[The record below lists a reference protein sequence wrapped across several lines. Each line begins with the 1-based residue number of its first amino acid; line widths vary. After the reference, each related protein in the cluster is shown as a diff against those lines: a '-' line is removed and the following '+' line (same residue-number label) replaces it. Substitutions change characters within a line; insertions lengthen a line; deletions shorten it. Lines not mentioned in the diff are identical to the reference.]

1 MTKTHFGFEDVEEA
15 EKATKVAQVFHSVA
29 NKYDLMNDFM
39 SFGLHRVWKKWAITC
54 AQVKPGQVVLDIAG
68 GTGDLAAAFA
78 RAAQWGNNSSAEVWL
93 SDINASMLGTGR
105 DRLLDQ
111 GLMLPCVQFD
121 AEAIPFPSNHFDVLS
136 VAFGLRN
143 MTHKEVA
150 LSEML
155 RVIKPGGKVLVLEFS
170 QPDRFLQPLYDV
182 YSFKVLPWLGE
193 KIAKDAASYR
203 YLAESIRMHPDAK
216 TFKAMMLGLGFDEVD
231 THRLSGGIVAL
242 HIGVKY

>member
-78 RAAQWGNNSSAEVWL
+78 RAAQWGNNPSAEVWL

-155 RVIKPGGKVLVLEFS
+155 RVIKPGV
-170 QPDRFLQPLYDV
+170 RC
-182 YSFKVLPWLGE
+182 
-193 KIAKDAASYR
+193 
-203 YLAESIRMHPDAK
+203 
-216 TFKAMMLGLGFDEVD
+216 
-231 THRLSGGIVAL
+231 
-242 HIGVKY
+242 